1 MNKNDRV
8 RKSVSRAY
16 AEAVTTGGG
25 CCGGGPADKKPKG
38 VAAKT
43 AGYSDE
49 ELASLPTEAAVNS
62 FGCGNPTAFA
72 AVQEGEVVVDLG
84 SGAGIDLLLAA
95 KKVGA
100 TGRVIGV
107 DMTDEMITRA
117 RQAITSAG
125 ADNVEVRKGYIE
137 NLPLDDAFADL
148 VISNCVINLSPDK
161 PRVFSEIARVLKPGG
176 RMTVSDIVVEELP
189 WWLRRFPSVYNSC
202 VGGAISERRYV
213 EGLESAGLG
222 DVEVLD
228 RIVYSPAQMTELVL
242 SEVPGRLKTA
252 VKRLKLTGLVR
263 ALARRLEG
271 KIWSARFSAR
281 KLVSGVGAGEEA
293 PAAPGAASGSIAAA

>member
-1 MNKNDRV
+1 MNKKDQI

-16 AEAVTTGGG
+16 AEAVTTGSG
-25 CCGGGPADKKPKG
+25 CCGGSSCGEATSDKTPKG

-43 AGYSDE
+43 AGYTDE
-49 ELASLPTEAAVNS
+49 ELASLPTAAAVNS

-72 AVQEGEVVVDLG
+72 GVQEGEVVVDLG

-95 KKVGA
+95 RKVGT
-100 TGRVIGV
+100 TGRVIGI
-107 DMTDEMITRA
+107 DMTDEMIVRA
-117 RQAITSAG
+117 RQAIASAG
-125 ADNVEVRKGYIE
+125 AGNVEVRKGIIE
-137 NLPLDDAFADL
+137 DLPLEDGLADL

-176 RMTVSDIVVEELP
+176 RMSVSDIVVEELP
-189 WWLRRFPSVYNSC
+189 WWLRRIPSVYNSC
-202 VGGAISERRYV
+202 VGGAISESRYV

-228 RIVYSPAQMTELVL
+228 RLVYDADQMTALML
-242 SEVPGRLKTA
+242 SEVPSRLKTV
-252 VKRLKLTGLVR
+252 VKKLGLTWLVR
-263 ALARRLEG
+263 VLARSLEG

-281 KLVSGVGAGEEA
+281 KRMVTAT
-293 PAAPGAASGSIAAA
+293 AA